1 MSVATPALCC
11 GAPEDTTLAA
21 SIMADLVVIIG
32 PPASGKA
39 AVGSALAELTGFR
52 LFHNHMTAEPAAALF
67 GWGTPLFGE
76 AATEVRLLLLSKA
89 LSQPQMPTIIF
100 TFVWAFDVP
109 ADNHFIAQLV
119 ELFRSEG
126 RKVFF
131 VELLASLQA
140 RLSREGTPLRLS
152 LKPAK
157 RDVEGARALHTEVDS
172 KYRMNS
178 NNDFPYPDSHLI
190 VDTERHSPAE
200 AARVI
205 AQYFGFAHAG
215 S

>member
-1 MSVATPALCC
+1 MT
-11 GAPEDTTLAA
+11 
-21 SIMADLVVIIG
+21 DLIVIIG

-39 AVGSALAELTGFR
+39 AVGSSLAQLTGFR

-76 AATEVRLLLLSKA
+76 ALKEIRLSLLSKA
-89 LSQPQMPTIIF
+89 LAQSQVPAIIF
-100 TFVWAFDVP
+100 TFVWAFDAP
-109 ADNHFIAQLV
+109 TDNHFIAQLV
-119 ELFRSEG
+119 ELFRSNH

-131 VELLASLQA
+131 VELVASLEA
-140 RLSREGTPLRLS
+140 RIAREGTPLRLS

-157 RDVEGARALHTEVDS
+157 RDVERSRALHTEYDG
-172 KYRMNS
+172 KYQMNS

-190 VDTERHSPAE
+190 VDTERHTPDE
-200 AARVI
+200 AARLV
-205 AQYFGFAHAG
+205 AQHFGFAYAG

>member
-1 MSVATPALCC
+1 
-11 GAPEDTTLAA
+11 
-21 SIMADLVVIIG
+21 MADLVVIIG

-39 AVGSALAELTGFR
+39 AVGSALAQLTGFR
-52 LFHNHMTAEPAAALF
+52 LFHNHLTAEPAAALF

-76 AATEVRLLLLSKA
+76 AAAEVRLLLLSKA
-89 LSQPQMPTIIF
+89 LAQAQMPTIIF
-100 TFVWAFDVP
+100 TFVWAFDLP
-109 ADNHFIAQLV
+109 ADNQFMAQLV
-119 ELFRSEG
+119 DLFRSQ
-126 RKVFF
+126 RRRVFF
-131 VELLASLQA
+131 VELIASLQA
-140 RLSREGTPLRLS
+140 RLAREGTPLRLS

-157 RDVEGARALHTEVDS
+157 RDVERARALHSEVDS

-200 AARVI
+200 AARLI
-205 AQYFGFAHAG
+205 AQYFGFARAG

>member
-1 MSVATPALCC
+1 
-11 GAPEDTTLAA
+11 
-21 SIMADLVVIIG
+21 MADLVVIIG

-39 AVGSALAELTGFR
+39 AVGSSLAQITGFR

-76 AATEVRLLLLSKA
+76 ALTEIRLSLLSKA
-89 LSQPQMPTIIF
+89 LAHPQMPAIIF

-109 ADNHFIAQLV
+109 TDNHFMAQLV
-119 ELFRSEG
+119 ELFRSSHC
-126 RKVFF
+126 KVFF
-131 VELLASLQA
+131 VELVATLQA
-140 RLSREGTPLRLS
+140 RVDREGTPLRLS

-157 RDVEGARALHTEVDS
+157 RDVERARALHAEYDG
-172 KYRMNS
+172 KYQMNS

-190 VDTERHSPAE
+190 VDTERHTPAE
-200 AARVI
+200 AARLV
-205 AQYFGFAHAG
+205 AQHFGFAYAG